1 MGREREGLGGW
12 VGFEPFG
19 GGEAELGIP
28 FFAEAAREW
37 LFEEFVGA
45 NAFCASERFGALADL
60 PAVEVD
66 GGEAGVFF
74 EPDGI

>member
-1 MGREREGLGGW
+1 M
-12 VGFEPFG
+12 GFEPFG

-28 FFAEAAREW
+28 LFAEAADEG

-45 NAFCASERFGALADL
+45 NAFRASERFCAFADL
-60 PAVEVD
+60 PAVEID

-74 EPDGI
+74 ESDGI